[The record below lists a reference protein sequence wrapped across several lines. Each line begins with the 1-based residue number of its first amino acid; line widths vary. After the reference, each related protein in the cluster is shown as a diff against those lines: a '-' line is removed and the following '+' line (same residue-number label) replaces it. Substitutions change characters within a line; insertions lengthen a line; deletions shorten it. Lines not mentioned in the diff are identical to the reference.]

1 MDKATDPFDMEAFEA
16 EFEREIIHDDDSAS
30 REILASGTPV
40 HVVRD
45 DTPAGHLVRI
55 WPDGREE
62 VVLFDRDEAIR
73 ILGA

>member
-1 MDKATDPFDMEAFEA
+1 MDEATDSFDMEAFAE
-16 EFEREIIHDDDSAS
+16 EFEREIMHDDDSAS
-30 REILASGTPV
+30 REILASGHPI

-45 DTPAGHLVRI
+45 DTPAGHLLRI

-62 VVLFDRDEAIR
+62 IVLFDRDEAIR